1 MTAQLADWTPP
12 PRPDGRT
19 TFEGRFVTLEP
30 LAPGHAPALHAAN
43 AADDAIWDWLP
54 YGPFPSL
61 AAYQAWVDG
70 MAAPNDPRFFALRD
84 PATGIPGGVMS
95 YLRITPAAGSIEIGH
110 ICLSPALQRTPA
122 ATEAVFLM
130 ADWAFRAGYRRFEW
144 KCDALNIPSRRAAR
158 RFGFS
163 YEGVF
168 RNHMV
173 VKGRNRDTAWFAM
186 TDGDWSGLR
195 SAFEIWLA
203 PANFDA
209 DGGQKSRLGDLTAP
223 CRVASDPAL

>member
-1 MTAQLADWTPP
+1 MPAPLADWTPP
-12 PRPDGRT
+12 PAPDGGAPLV
-19 TFEGRFVTLEP
+19 GRFVTLEP
-30 LAPGHAPALHAAN
+30 LSPAHAPALHAAN
-43 AADDAIWDWLP
+43 AADKAIWDWLP

-61 AAYQAWVDG
+61 EAYQAWVDG
-70 MAAPNDPRFFALRD
+70 MAVSDDPLFFALRD
-84 PATGIPGGVMS
+84 PASAAPAGVMS

-130 ADWAFRAGYRRFEW
+130 AARAFDAGYRRFEW
-144 KCDALNIPSRRAAR
+144 KCDALNLPSRRAAQ

-163 YEGVF
+163 FEGVF

-173 VKGRNRDTAWFAM
+173 VKGRSRDSAWFAM
-186 TDGDWSGLR
+186 TDGDWMHLR
-195 SAFEIWLA
+195 PAFETWLD

-209 DGGQKSRLGDLTAP
+209 EGRQKTRLGDLTGP

>member
-1 MTAQLADWTPP
+1 MTAPLAGWTPP
-12 PRPDGRT
+12 LAPDGRT
-19 TFEGRFVTLEP
+19 PLAGRFVTLEP
-30 LAPGHAPALHAAN
+30 LAPHHAPPLYAAN
-43 AADDAIWDWLP
+43 TVDDAIWDWLP
-54 YGPFPSL
+54 YGPFPSET
-61 AAYQAWVDG
+61 AYQTWIDAK
-70 MAAPNDPRFFALRD
+70 AASDDPRFFALRD
-84 PATGIPGGVMS
+84 TGTGAPGGVMS

-144 KCDALNIPSRRAAR
+144 KCNALNLRSRRAAQ

-163 YEGVF
+163 FEGVF
-168 RNHMV
+168 RQHMV
-173 VKGRNRDTAWFAM
+173 VKGRNRDSAWFAM
-186 TDGDWSGLR
+186 TDGDWTRLR
-195 SAFEIWLA
+195 PAFATWLD

-209 DGGQKSRLGDLTAP
+209 EGRQQTRLGDLTGP